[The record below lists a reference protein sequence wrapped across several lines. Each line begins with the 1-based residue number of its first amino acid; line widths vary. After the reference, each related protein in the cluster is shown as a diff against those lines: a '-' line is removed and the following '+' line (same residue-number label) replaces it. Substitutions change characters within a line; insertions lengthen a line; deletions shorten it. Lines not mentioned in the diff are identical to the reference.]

1 MTRIKDIK
9 NNKTYYITYD
19 ANKCGQPI
27 KMWLKGKEQNLLWED
42 KNLIQIGEHIKYSYN
57 TEGIRT
63 KKETEEGTTEYS
75 LIGSKIMKMEKVTSS
90 GKITM
95 YFTYDQRD
103 ELQSVTESNKEY
115 YYIKDIT
122 GNIIKIKDEEGN
134 SIVEYKYDA
143 YGKVEKTI
151 IENNNVSKYNPFIY
165 KGYYYDEETELYYC
179 NTRYYSPEIGR
190 WISIDDVDYL
200 DPESVSGL
208 NLYCY
213 CMNDPISYCD
223 PSGNL
228 PRIDVC
234 LLEDM
239 LINKIKK
246 LLKGQTGNDG
256 CEVNGIL
263 MNHYT
268 TSLIENKTIGSLI
281 GNVSYTVTTQSQN
294 SKKFYLYDNIGND
307 GCSKGIGF
315 NLSEWYGV
323 NWYYSSDFGIGR
335 SVQITPWLTFGSE
348 ISLVNGIS
356 FSAGNVFDNTTE
368 EFTVNI
374 GWGAILAIAAV
385 PVIVSAAGISAFATA
400 AACILLLIKSRN

>member
-1 MTRIKDIK
+1 
-9 NNKTYYITYD
+9 
-19 ANKCGQPI
+19 
-27 KMWLKGKEQNLLWED
+27 
-42 KNLIQIGEHIKYSYN
+42 
-57 TEGIRT
+57 
-63 KKETEEGTTEYS
+63 
-75 LIGSKIMKMEKVTSS
+75 
-90 GKITM
+90 
-95 YFTYDQRD
+95 
-103 ELQSVTESNKEY
+103 
-115 YYIKDIT
+115 
-122 GNIIKIKDEEGN
+122 
-134 SIVEYKYDA
+134 
-143 YGKVEKTI
+143 
-151 IENNNVSKYNPFIY
+151 
-165 KGYYYDEETELYYC
+165 
-179 NTRYYSPEIGR
+179 
-190 WISIDDVDYL
+190 
-200 DPESVSGL
+200 
-208 NLYCY
+208 
-213 CMNDPISYCD
+213 MNDPISYCD

-374 GWGAILAIAAV
+374 GWGAILAIAVV
-385 PVIVSAAGISAFATA
+385 PVIVSAVGISAFATA